1 MLSNSRDSLGSIE
14 GMITEG
20 QTSQAIDEILG
31 HYKKEKKNLIPLL
44 QEVQTK
50 LGYLPR
56 KALQEIADFLEMPA
70 IEVWGVATF
79 YNQFRFVPLG
89 KYHTT
94 VCMGTACHLA
104 GGRLILEALERE
116 IDIKVGETAED
127 GNFSL
132 ERVACIGCC
141 MLAPVIVIKDK
152 IYPKM
157 TPFKVEEALILYK
170 QEAQGELKEGKSKSK
185 S

>member
-1 MLSNSRDSLGSIE
+1 
-14 GMITEG
+14 MITD
-20 QTSQAIDEILG
+20 QQASQAIAEIVG
-31 HYKKEKKNLIPLL
+31 RYKREKENLIPLL
-44 QEVQTK
+44 QETQTR

-56 KALQEIADFLEMPA
+56 KALQEIADFLKMPHV
-70 IEVWGVATF
+70 EVWGVATF

-89 KYHTT
+89 KNHTV

-116 IDIKVGETAED
+116 LNLKVGETAED
-127 GNFSL
+127 GSFSL

-141 MLAPVIVIKDK
+141 MLAPVVVIKDK
-152 IYPKM
+152 IHPKM
-157 TPFKVEEALILYK
+157 TPFKVEEALIPYK
-170 QEAQGELKEGKSKSK
+170 QEAQGEPREGKSESR

>member
-1 MLSNSRDSLGSIE
+1 MVTEEQVDQVIAGILGSYRK
-14 GMITEG
+14 
-20 QTSQAIDEILG
+20 DR
-31 HYKKEKKNLIPLL
+31 KNLVPLL
-44 QEVQTK
+44 QAVQTK
-50 LGYLPR
+50 LGYLP
-56 KALQEIADFLEMPA
+56 KEAMKGIASFLEMP
-70 IEVWGVATF
+70 EVDVWGVATF

-89 KYHTT
+89 KYHTV

-116 IDIKVGETAED
+116 LDIKVGETAED

-152 IYPKM
+152 IHPKM
-157 TPFKVEEALILYK
+157 TPFKVEEALIPYK
-170 QEAQGELKEGKSKSK
+170 HEDQSEKS
-185 S
+185 

>member
-1 MLSNSRDSLGSIE
+1 MV
-14 GMITEG
+14 TEE
-20 QTSQAIDEILG
+20 QTSQVIARILG
-31 HYKKEKKNLIPLL
+31 SYKKEKKNLIPLL

-50 LGYLPR
+50 LGYLPK
-56 KALQEIADFLEMPA
+56 KAMQEIAKFLDIRD

-89 KYHTT
+89 KYHTM

-116 IDIKVGETAED
+116 LGVKVGGTTED

-141 MLAPVIVIKDK
+141 MLAPVMVIRDR

-157 TPFKVEEALILYK
+157 TPFKVEEALIPYK
-170 QEAQGELKEGKSKSK
+170 QEAQSKLKEGK
-185 S
+185 

>member
-1 MLSNSRDSLGSIE
+1 
-14 GMITEG
+14 MITEE
-20 QTSQAIDEILG
+20 QANQEVAKILG
-31 HYKKEKKNLIPLL
+31 SHKKEKKNLIPLL

-50 LGYLPR
+50 LGYLPKR
-56 KALQEIADFLEMPA
+56 TMQEIADFLEMPEV
-70 IEVWGVATF
+70 EVWGVATF

-89 KYHTT
+89 KYHTM

-116 IDIKVGETAED
+116 LDIKVGETAED

-141 MLAPVIVIKDK
+141 MLAPVIVIRGK
-152 IYPKM
+152 IHPKM
-157 TPFKVEEALILYK
+157 TPFRVEESLVSYK
-170 QEAQGELKEGKSKSK
+170 QETQKEKS
-185 S
+185 

>member
-1 MLSNSRDSLGSIE
+1 
-14 GMITEG
+14 MITEE
-20 QTSQAIDEILG
+20 QASQATAEILG
-31 HYKKEKKNLIPLL
+31 RHKKEKKNLIPLL
-44 QEVQTK
+44 QEVQTR

-56 KALQEIADFLEMPA
+56 KALQRIADFLK
-70 IEVWGVATF
+70 ISDVEVWGVATF

-116 IDIKVGETAED
+116 LGIKVGETAED

-141 MLAPVIVIKDK
+141 MLAPVIVVKGK
-152 IYPKM
+152 IHPKM
-157 TPFKVEEALILYK
+157 TPFKVEEALIPYR
-170 QEAQGELKEGKSKSK
+170 QEAQGELKQGKSNSK